1 MGHVHGGSQG
11 PFLLESRMRFPSGFE
26 SALGVD
32 RLAMLAIVETR
43 VVHLLARTMLAIASV
58 PSPPAAREVEGN
70 LHRLSSFL
78 RSHRH
83 AITKED
89 PSQLGVASL
98 VDALDREAARAEA
111 ADP

>member
-43 VVHLLARTMLAIASV
+43 LAMLASM
-58 PSPPAAREVEGN
+58 
-70 LHRLSSFL
+70 LSSWL
-78 RSHRH
+78 QHR
-83 AITKED
+83 TVWN
-89 PSQLGVASL
+89 SF
-98 VDALDREAARAEA
+98 AEHSVTYKA
-111 ADP
+111 NH